1 MANYYHIYT
10 DSPTSGLQD
19 GTVVSENGLMT
30 APISVTLDA
39 TNESKVIKCAIRCE
53 EGYESSGSSLIQPYH
68 YDGTNYTPTGGTGG
82 RWQVAKDL
90 SISGQSVIKVTANA
104 SPGDTIT
111 VGM

>member
-39 TNESKVIKCAIRCE
+39 TRNESKVIKCAIRCE
-53 EGYESSGSSLIQPYH
+53 QCY
-68 YDGTNYTPTGGTGG
+68 
-82 RWQVAKDL
+82 
-90 SISGQSVIKVTANA
+90 
-104 SPGDTIT
+104 
-111 VGM
+111 